1 MEFKK
6 YQHIERLG
14 KSEVT
19 GLTKG
24 MCYIFPKIDGTNAQ
38 VYLNKDNEICAG
50 SRNRVLNIEND
61 NAGFCK
67 AIAQD
72 ENIKAFFE
80 KYPQYRL
87 YGEWLVPH
95 TIKTY
100 NNDAWRKFYVFDVM
114 DINDNYLSY
123 DEYLPMLQEFN
134 IDYIPVIAMI
144 ENPTSEQILDVA
156 KNTHFLQSEDDCAEG
171 IVIKNYDFV
180 NQFGNI
186 VWGKLVLDEFKDKKK
201 NKRQKLPMDI
211 NNETESRIIEEFIT
225 DAFILKEVSKLLLQ
239 KDSKWQDTFFGEFL
253 GRAWYEFVREESF
266 NMIKKYKMPTINFKV
281 LNKLFNEKCKQIVFN
296 RNQTSKGEENE
307 TN

>member
-14 KSEVT
+14 TSEVT

-38 VYLNKDNEICAG
+38 VYLDDNNKICAG

-67 AIAQD
+67 IITQD

-100 NNDAWRKFYVFDVM
+100 NNNAWRKFYVFDVM
-114 DINDNYLSY
+114 DINNNYLSY
-123 DEYLPMLQEFN
+123 DDYLPMLQEFN
-134 IDYIPVIAMI
+134 IDYIPIITMI
-144 ENPTSEQILDVA
+144 ENPTSEQILDIA
-156 KNTHFLQSEDDCAEG
+156 KNTHF
-171 IVIKNYDFV
+171 F
-180 NQFGNI
+180 
-186 VWGKLVLDEFKDKKK
+186 
-201 NKRQKLPMDI
+201 
-211 NNETESRIIEEFIT
+211 
-225 DAFILKEVSKLLLQ
+225 
-239 KDSKWQDTFFGEFL
+239 
-253 GRAWYEFVREESF
+253 
-266 NMIKKYKMPTINFKV
+266 TI
-281 LNKLFNEKCKQIVFN
+281 
-296 RNQTSKGEENE
+296 
-307 TN
+307 